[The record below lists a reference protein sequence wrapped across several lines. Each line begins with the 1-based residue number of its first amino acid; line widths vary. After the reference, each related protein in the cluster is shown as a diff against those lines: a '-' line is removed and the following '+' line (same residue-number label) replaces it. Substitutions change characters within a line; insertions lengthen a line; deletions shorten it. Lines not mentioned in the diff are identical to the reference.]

1 MTQVSLDDLKP
12 HGEAGYRQLPHNE
25 QAEQSLLGA
34 LLVKNDILDDIERIL
49 EPQSFFMPVHRRIFE
64 AIRHVV
70 EKGQIA
76 TPITLG
82 AYFADDEALSGVG
95 GTGYLAKLA
104 ASAAM
109 IINAEDFA
117 RQIQEHHLRRQLVDI
132 GETMVNDAYEFTLE
146 HDALAQ
152 IEDAESSLFALAE
165 HGEVKRAFRSFRD
178 VTVPTLALM
187 EATFRDGSG
196 LAGQSTGL
204 KNLDDQIGGLS
215 ETDLLVL
222 AARPGMGK
230 TSLAT
235 TLALHVAGNSLAKAA
250 DDGEPPGRVGI
261 FSLEMSAEQLVAR
274 MLAEE
279 TRIPS
284 QMIRNGL
291 IKQSD
296 FEDLVTTANR
306 LSSLP
311 LHIDD
316 TPAITIAQLRGRA
329 RRLRRQRGGLALLI
343 VDYLQ
348 LVVSGQR
355 PGSERNR
362 VQEVSEITQG
372 LKALAKELEV
382 PVIACSQL
390 SRAVEQREDKRPLLS
405 DLRESG
411 SIEQDADI
419 VMFLFRPE
427 YYHERRKP
435 QPKDDESEDSTGY
448 RSRLERWEA
457 EMETMRG
464 VSEVIVAKNR
474 HGPTGEAHL
483 HFDSSTTRFMDLDSR
498 YADHDGLY

>member
-1 MTQVSLDDLKP
+1 MTQAGLGDLKP
-12 HGEAGYRQLPHNE
+12 HGEAGYRPLPYNE

-34 LLVKNDILDDIERIL
+34 LLVKNNILDDIERIL
-49 EPQSFFMPVHRRIFE
+49 QPESFFIPVHRRIYE

-70 EKGQIA
+70 DKGQIA

-82 AYFADDEALSGVG
+82 AFFADDEALSGVG

-109 IINAEDFA
+109 IINADDFA

-132 GETMVNDAYEFTLE
+132 GETMVSDAYEFTID
-146 HDALAQ
+146 HDAMAQ
-152 IEDAESSLFALAE
+152 IEEAEKSLFDLAE
-165 HGEVKRAFRSFRD
+165 HGEVKRAFRSFHD
-178 VTVPTLALM
+178 VTIPTLEMM

-204 KNLDDQIGGLS
+204 KNLDEAIGGLS
-215 ETDLLVL
+215 RTDLLVL

-235 TLALHVAGNSLAKAA
+235 TLALHVAGGNLEEAGSSGAS
-250 DDGEPPGRVGI
+250 PGRVGI

-274 MLAEE
+274 MLAVEAD
-279 TRIPS
+279 IPS
-284 QMIRNGL
+284 QLIRTGR

-296 FEDLVTTANR
+296 FENLVTTAHR
-306 LSSLP
+306 LSALP

-329 RRLRRQRGGLALLI
+329 RRLKRQSGGLSLLI

-348 LVVSGQR
+348 LVVSELR
-355 PGSERNR
+355 PGGDRNR

-372 LKALAKELEV
+372 LKALAKELDV

-419 VMFLFRPE
+419 VMFLFRRE
-427 YYHERRKP
+427 YYHERREP
-435 QPKDDESEDSTGY
+435 QPKDDEDEDDPGY
-448 RSRLERWEA
+448 RRRLERWQG
-457 EMETMRG
+457 EMEDMRG

-474 HGPTGEAHL
+474 HGPTGEAKL
-483 HFDSSTTRFMDLDSR
+483 HFDSKTTRFMDLDSR
-498 YADHDGLY
+498 YGPHDGSY

>member
-1 MTQVSLDDLKP
+1 MTQTGLGDLKP
-12 HGEAGYRQLPHNE
+12 HGEAGYRPLPYNE

-49 EPQSFFMPVHRRIFE
+49 QPESFFIPVHRRIYE

-70 EKGQIA
+70 DKGQIA

-82 AYFADDEALSGVG
+82 VFFAEDEALSGVG

-109 IINAEDFA
+109 IINADDFA

-132 GETMVNDAYEFTLE
+132 GETMVSDAYEFTID
-146 HDALAQ
+146 HDAMAQ
-152 IEDAESSLFALAE
+152 IEEAEKSLFDLAE
-165 HGEVKRAFRSFRD
+165 HGAVKRAFRSFRD
-178 VTVPTLALM
+178 VTVPTLEMM
-187 EATFRDGSG
+187 EATFRDSSG

-215 ETDLLVL
+215 RTDLLVL

-235 TLALHVAGNSLAKAA
+235 TLALQVAGRNLEEAGSS
-250 DDGEPPGRVGI
+250 DGPPGRVGI

-279 TRIPS
+279 TGIPS
-284 QMIRNGL
+284 QLIRNGL

-296 FEDLVTTANR
+296 FEDLVTTAHR
-306 LSSLP
+306 LSALP

-316 TPAITIAQLRGRA
+316 TPAISIAQLRGRA
-329 RRLRRQRGGLALLI
+329 RRLKRQSGGLSLLI

-348 LVVSGQR
+348 LVVSAHRSG
-355 PGSERNR
+355 GERNR

-372 LKALAKELEV
+372 LKALAKELDV

-435 QPKDDESEDSTGY
+435 QPKDDEDEDDPGY
-448 RSRLERWEA
+448 RRRLERWEG
-457 EMETMRG
+457 EMETLRG
-464 VSEVIVAKNR
+464 VSEIIVAKNR
-474 HGPTGEAHL
+474 HGPTGEAKL
-483 HFDSSTTRFMDLDSR
+483 HFDSSTTRFMDLESR
-498 YADHDGLY
+498 YASHDGPY